1 MSEFTVRLSHYIAGE
16 WLAPHNAVWTEDVNP
31 SDTRQVL
38 AYIPQGQPETVDR
51 AVETAQKTF
60 ANWGRASGPERT
72 ATLHRVA
79 SRLAEVRDDLA
90 SLVALE
96 VGKPIGEAEQEVD
109 RGVAILRYFAE
120 EAVHPIGAVIPALL
134 AGSLQFSLRQP
145 VGPIAVISPWN
156 FPVAIPLWKIAPALA
171 YGNTVIW
178 KPAETASL
186 VATRLV
192 EVFAAADLPGG
203 VLNLVLGKG
212 SVTGSALTVHP
223 GIRAVTF
230 TGSET
235 VGMEIAESAARR
247 NIKYQLEM
255 GGKNAAIVLA
265 DAELNQAA
273 QLVAAG
279 AMRFAGQKCTA
290 TSRVIVAAE
299 VADDFFERL
308 LEQIRLLPLAPA
320 NERRSAVGPLIAAE
334 ALEKVSSYAEVG
346 SKAGKVLAGGH
357 PVRGELLE
365 HGYFFEPTVI
375 VDVPND
381 SQVAQEEIFGP
392 LLIAQRARSIEEALA
407 LANSTKYGLSVSL
420 FTRDINCALRYI
432 QDIECGM
439 VRVNADTTG
448 VDPHAPFGGM
458 KSSSSH
464 SREQGQ
470 AAIEFFTEIK
480 TVQINPAG
488 GR

>member
-1 MSEFTVRLSHYIAGE
+1 MSESTVRLSHYIAGE
-16 WLAPHNAVWTEDVNP
+16 WLAPRNAVWTEDVNH
-31 SDTRQVL
+31 SDARQVL

-290 TSRVIVAAE
+290 TSRVIVEAE

-320 NERRSAVGPLIAAE
+320 NERRSAVGPLIAA
-334 ALEKVSSYAEVG
+334 
-346 SKAGKVLAGGH
+346 
-357 PVRGELLE
+357 
-365 HGYFFEPTVI
+365 
-375 VDVPND
+375 
-381 SQVAQEEIFGP
+381 
-392 LLIAQRARSIEEALA
+392 
-407 LANSTKYGLSVSL
+407 
-420 FTRDINCALRYI
+420 
-432 QDIECGM
+432 
-439 VRVNADTTG
+439 
-448 VDPHAPFGGM
+448 
-458 KSSSSH
+458 
-464 SREQGQ
+464 
-470 AAIEFFTEIK
+470 
-480 TVQINPAG
+480 
-488 GR
+488 